1 MDYIRFGRT
10 ELNVSV
16 MGLGCGGPSRI
27 GLSTDKKESESV
39 SIIRRAFD
47 AGINFVDTS
56 EVYKTEGFI
65 GEALQEV
72 GRDKIVV
79 STKINYRGEFS
90 PTRLR
95 EGLEGSLKRLNT
107 DYIDIYNL
115 HGVNPED
122 YAYLRN
128 EILPT
133 FEDLRNEG
141 KIRFIGVTEMFGED
155 THHEMLHLSLPDD
168 FFDVVMVGFN
178 ILNQSA
184 RNIFKLTQEKD
195 VAVQLMYAVRRAL
208 SRPDILIKSIQTLID
223 ECQLSP
229 DDLDMEDPLGFVL
242 EESDATSIVDAAYR
256 FCRHE
261 PGVHVVLSGTGNPAH
276 LKSNIESLNR
286 GPLPDALVEKLR
298 RIFQHATAVNGN

>member
-1 MDYIRFGRT
+1 
-10 ELNVSV
+10 
-16 MGLGCGGPSRI
+16 
-27 GLSTDKKESESV
+27 
-39 SIIRRAFD
+39 
-47 AGINFVDTS
+47 
-56 EVYKTEGFI
+56 
-65 GEALQEV
+65 
-72 GRDKIVV
+72 
-79 STKINYRGEFS
+79 
-90 PTRLR
+90 
-95 EGLEGSLKRLNT
+95 
-107 DYIDIYNL
+107 
-115 HGVNPED
+115 
-122 YAYLRN
+122 
-128 EILPT
+128 
-133 FEDLRNEG
+133 
-141 KIRFIGVTEMFGED
+141 
-155 THHEMLHLSLPDD
+155 
-168 FFDVVMVGFN
+168 MVGFN